1 MSSVITNRNLAY
13 WKEGYVT
20 MRDLAEKAIGK
31 AKEEWEIAAEYAQ
44 EHIHQIE
51 AKVLVCIVLLVL
63 VGGCNT
69 LHGVLK
75 DGSWLLKQGAE
86 NTEVQEEQK

>member
-1 MSSVITNRNLAY
+1 MSRVKNLGY
-13 WKEGYVT
+13 WKCAHAT
-20 MRDLAEKAIGK
+20 MCMLRDAAKQHFQMYAKAAEKARR
-31 AKEEWEIAAEYAQ
+31 EVES
-44 EHIHQIE
+44 IE
-51 AKVLVCIVLLVL
+51 GKVLVCVVLLVL